1 MSWLYLLLAV
11 IFETLATTFL
21 KMSNGFTVILPS
33 VGSTIGYILCFLFLS
48 YALKTIDM
56 SVAYA
61 IWCALGILL
70 ISIIGMVFFHE
81 SISFLKIA
89 SILLIILGTV
99 GLRLAI

>member
-1 MSWLYLLLAV
+1 
-11 IFETLATTFL
+11 
-21 KMSNGFTVILPS
+21 
-33 VGSTIGYILCFLFLS
+33 
-48 YALKTIDM
+48 M